1 MGPAT
6 RKKHPFPPPPLCST
20 LSPLSPVP
28 GRLVPYFGDICQSLM
43 VRSEH
48 FHDLQFR
55 FLHNVNDSFV
65 FLPKYHGDA
74 KARYVSPLFLLPPRF
89 PPS

>member
-1 MGPAT
+1 
-6 RKKHPFPPPPLCST
+6 
-20 LSPLSPVP
+20 
-28 GRLVPYFGDICQSLM
+28 M